1 MTTITLTPDLETAL
15 AERAKTQ
22 GTTTELLALDALREK
37 FSRKSHLHSTEKRA
51 EEVSDEELHPR
62 NAWEALVLSM
72 GFDAGVSLT
81 DEQVSREVIYEDHD

>member
-22 GTTTELLALDALREK
+22 GTTPETLVLETLREK
-37 FSRKSHLHSTEKRA
+37 FSPLLKAGETWASQDEWERRLRA
-51 EEVSDEELHPR
+51 AAVHAE
-62 NAWEALVLSM
+62 
-72 GFDAGVSLT
+72 VSLT